1 MKMLRE
7 MRIKKKM
14 TLEELSKAS
23 GVSRVSINRYELGER
38 TPNVYIAKRLADALD
53 CTIEDLI
60 NEIKTDNDAEEAV

>member
-1 MKMLRE
+1 MMLKE

-14 TLEELSKAS
+14 TLEELSRAS

-38 TPNVYIAKRLADALD
+38 SPNVYIAKKLADALD

-60 NEIKTDNDAEEAV
+60 DGSKGNDNQGEAV

>member
-1 MKMLRE
+1 MMLKE

-38 TPNVYIAKRLADALD
+38 SPNVYIAKKLADALG

-60 NEIKTDNDAEEAV
+60 DEKSTIKDAEEAV

>member
-1 MKMLRE
+1 MLKE
-7 MRIKKKM
+7 MRIKRKM

-38 TPNVYIAKRLADALD
+38 SPNIFIAKKLADALG

-60 NEIKTDNDAEEAV
+60 DEKSTTKDAEEAV